1 MARDHGTTREINT
14 LTATETV
21 DLGVDARKSL
31 TAGQLTKSPAG
42 GGATKTWPGGPA
54 RRRPSGWL
62 ATSRPRR
69 RLDDEPD
76 RITDLFRHRRAG
88 ATGAAWSRRHRRGR
102 GDAPKFRRRSA
113 TSGGLHCLPSG
124 CSRQGE
130 SPGPHSGGSPT
141 SLGRVSRIARP
152 APRRSRLGI
161 HQGRRQRRSV
171 YVHRR
176 WAVSKAAAPTRSP
189 SRTWW
194 TREHGTLTARR
205 ATSYRF
211 VPICYQGAT

>member
-1 MARDHGTTREINT
+1 MRSARATRWTRRGLLALSWGWPINDCALPARFPPVVKHPARHGSRYEYCRGPRPRNYPREINT

-21 DLGVDARKSL
+21 DLGVDARESL

-42 GGATKTWPGGPA
+42 GGATETWPGGPA

-102 GDAPKFRRRSA
+102 GDAPRFRRCSA
-113 TSGGLHCLPSG
+113 TA
-124 CSRQGE
+124 
-130 SPGPHSGGSPT
+130 GGSTVCRVGALDKVKARAPQRGQPRQP
-141 SLGRVSRIARP
+141 LGGSA
-152 APRRSRLGI
+152 G
-161 HQGRRQRRSV
+161 
-171 YVHRR
+171 
-176 WAVSKAAAPTRSP
+176 
-189 SRTWW
+189 
-194 TREHGTLTARR
+194 
-205 ATSYRF
+205 
-211 VPICYQGAT
+211 